1 MSKTRSR
8 KLSEVSQG
16 SVGSD
21 GSASHSGNGSA
32 ATATVERATPRKR
45 TRSPR
50 GASSATNGALPPN
63 SEPAAAT
70 SEPRA
75 SDANGA
81 TGAPDRRPRG
91 KSVLDVPVNFGDV
104 SIGDGTARIGVRIDR
119 SLLNI
124 DAADELL
131 CGRRLS
137 GRLLVL
143 PPGDASNQ
151 TYIDPVVGGDL
162 KHELESTF
170 DVKRFSASPKNIT
183 AGLTFSLQEVEVSE
197 LSHFAKR
204 GGRLVVAG
212 IEEIPAKQRGRKAK
226 AKAK

>member
-8 KLSEVSQG
+8 KLSEVSQ
-16 SVGSD
+16 D
-21 GSASHSGNGSA
+21 SAIHSGNG

-45 TRSPR
+45 TRIPR
-50 GASSATNGALPPN
+50 GASSATNGAVAPN

-70 SEPRA
+70 SDRGA
-75 SDANGA
+75 SSAGNGKA
-81 TGAPDRRPRG
+81 AGRSRRGGA
-91 KSVLDVPVNFGDV
+91 VLDVPVNFGDV

-124 DAADELL
+124 DAADKLL
-131 CGRRLS
+131 CGRRLN
-137 GRLLVL
+137 GRLLVT
-143 PPGDASNQ
+143 PPGDANGQ
-151 TYIDPVVGGDL
+151 TYIDPEVGGEL

-197 LSHFAKR
+197 LSYFAKR
-204 GGRLVVAG
+204 GGRLVVAS
-212 IEEIPAKQRGRKAK
+212 IAEIPAKQRGRKKAK

>member
-1 MSKTRSR
+1 
-8 KLSEVSQG
+8 
-16 SVGSD
+16 
-21 GSASHSGNGSA
+21 
-32 ATATVERATPRKR
+32 
-45 TRSPR
+45 
-50 GASSATNGALPPN
+50 
-63 SEPAAAT
+63 
-70 SEPRA
+70 
-75 SDANGA
+75 
-81 TGAPDRRPRG
+81 
-91 KSVLDVPVNFGDV
+91 VLDVPVNFGDV

-131 CGRRLS
+131 CGRRLN
-137 GRLLVL
+137 GRLLVT
-143 PPGDASNQ
+143 PPGDANSQ
-151 TYIDPVVGGDL
+151 TYIDPEVSGDL

-204 GGRLVVAG
+204 GGRLVVAS
-212 IEEIPAKQRGRKAK
+212 IAEIPAKQRGRKKAK

>member
-1 MSKTRSR
+1 MSKTRTR
-8 KLSEVSQG
+8 KLSEVSQD
-16 SVGSD
+16 S
-21 GSASHSGNGSA
+21 
-32 ATATVERATPRKR
+32 
-45 TRSPR
+45 
-50 GASSATNGALPPN
+50 TNGAQRRRSAARGANGAVAPN
-63 SEPAAAT
+63 SEQAAA
-70 SEPRA
+70 SGEPRA
-75 SDANGA
+75 SSNGNA
-81 TGAPDRRPRG
+81 TARIGRG
-91 KSVLDVPVNFGDV
+91 SAVLDVPVNFGDV

-131 CGRRLS
+131 CGRRLN
-137 GRLLVL
+137 GRLLVT
-143 PPGDASNQ
+143 PPGDANSQ
-151 TYIDPVVGGDL
+151 TYIDPEVSGEL

-204 GGRLVVAG
+204 GGRLVVAS
-212 IEEIPAKQRGRKAK
+212 IAAIPAKQRGRKKAK